1 MVNDDKD
8 KFKHMDAWKKQKS
21 TLVSSTDIFIT
32 NLRYLKCTFC
42 LTLYKY
48 CITECLT
55 LIFKTKPTAVDIKR
69 M

>member
-32 NLRYLKCTFC
+32 NLRYLKCTF
-42 LTLYKY
+42 LSN
-48 CITECLT
+48 I
-55 LIFKTKPTAVDIKR
+55 I
-69 M
+69 